1 MVKGKFGQTSK
12 SLTMYGH
19 GCRSFHICY
28 TCLNNYF
35 NNIRCQ
41 ACQRSV
47 QVYHELSCIT
57 VLLPSFGVQLAMK
70 CQLSFPF
77 AKFKSHYAWLY
88 VFITSSTRFSVN
100 PLYLCLNVKEL
111 LARNRRH
118 IWSLSD
124 WNGIRTHND
133 LECGFTLKRV
143 RDMMKTYSQM
153 HRTDKDSQ
161 HSSII

>member
-12 SLTMYGH
+12 SLTIYGH

-41 ACQRSV
+41 SCQRSV

-57 VLLPSFGVQLAMK
+57 VLLPPFGVQLAMK

-77 AKFKSHYAWLY
+77 AKFKCIMHDCMFSSCQVRVSAW
-88 VFITSSTRFSVN
+88 IHT
-100 PLYLCLNVKEL
+100 LYLPKCQGTPCSKQTPYLKFK
-111 LARNRRH
+111 
-118 IWSLSD
+118 W
-124 WNGIRTHND
+124 
-133 LECGFTLKRV
+133 LKRDSNPQPLRV
-143 RDMMKTYSQM
+143 WIHSET
-153 HRTDKDSQ
+153 RTWHDENIQSNAPYR
-161 HSSII
+161 